1 MSTNILPI
9 ISYDTGWVDGYL
21 TTSGSIGY
29 DTNGDM
35 TSPFCEVVSE
45 AVRYVVSF
53 SYDLPSPHPGW
64 IAICFYN
71 SSKSKISDR
80 IVSESSASSIPTNI
94 TGYVPSGTAYI
105 RVCSSNL
112 ADGTNVSASCVM
124 SFAWYVDSE
133 GNLTNDE
140 LRELLPPMQKPYP
153 LSLWRVENG
162 VLTNGLLAKF
172 PADAGAFENASR
184 LSRVA
189 IPESVKVI
197 GDTAFRGTALT
208 VVRIAADC
216 TSGEESFPENCRIL
230 RYPAHTHGQLTDGGG
245 RVVLDRQGRR
255 IYARRIDNG

>member
-1 MSTNILPI
+1 MSNNILPS

-35 TSPFCEVVSE
+35 TSPFCEVVPG

-80 IVSESSASSIPTNI
+80 IVSESSASSIPPNI

-112 ADGTNVSASCVM
+112 ADGTNVSASCM
-124 SFAWYVDSE
+124 LSFAWYVDE
-133 GNLTNDE
+133 EDNLTNDE
-140 LRELLPPMQKPYP
+140 LQTLLPPMQKPYP
-153 LSLWRVENG
+153 LSLWRVDNEI
-162 VLTNGLLAKF
+162 LTNELIESL
-172 PADAGAFENASR
+172 PLDVGAFANATQLRKVS
-184 LSRVA
+184 
-189 IPESVKVI
+189 IPKSVKKI
-197 GDTAFRGTALT
+197 GRYSFRNTKLT
-208 VVRIAADC
+208 SVTIARDC
-216 TSGEESFPENCRIL
+216 EYYPTSFPDNCTVKF
-230 RYPAHTHGQLTDGGG
+230 YPE
-245 RVVLDRQGRR
+245 
-255 IYARRIDNG
+255 

>member
-1 MSTNILPI
+1 MSNNILPS

-35 TSPFCEVVSE
+35 TSPFCEVVSG

-53 SYDLPSPHPGW
+53 SYDLPSPHPGR

-71 SSKSKISDR
+71 SSKSKIGDR
-80 IVSESSASSIPTNI
+80 IVSQSSASSIPPNI

-133 GNLTNDE
+133 GNLSNDE
-140 LRELLPPMQKPYP
+140 LQGLLPPMQKPYP
-153 LSLWRVENG
+153 LSLWRVDNEI
-162 VLTNGLLAKF
+162 LTNELIEPL
-172 PADAGAFENASR
+172 PLDVGAFTNATQLRKVS
-184 LSRVA
+184 
-189 IPESVKVI
+189 IPKSVKKI
-197 GDTAFRGTALT
+197 GKYSFRNTRLT
-208 VVRIAADC
+208 SVTIARDC
-216 TSGEESFPENCRIL
+216 EYYPTSFPDNCTVRF
-230 RYPAHTHGQLTDGGG
+230 YPD
-245 RVVLDRQGRR
+245 
-255 IYARRIDNG
+255 

>member
-35 TSPFCEVVSE
+35 TSPFCEVVSG

-80 IVSESSASSIPTNI
+80 IVSESSASSIPPNI

-112 ADGTNVSASCVM
+112 VDGTNVSASCVM
-124 SFAWYVDSE
+124 SFAWYVDKE
-133 GNLTNDE
+133 DNLTNDE
-140 LRELLPPMQKPYP
+140 LQTLLPPMQKPYP
-153 LSLWRVENG
+153 LSLWRVDNEI
-162 VLTNGLLAKF
+162 LTNELIESL
-172 PADAGAFENASR
+172 PLDVGAFANATQLRKVS
-184 LSRVA
+184 
-189 IPESVKVI
+189 IPKSVKKI
-197 GDTAFRGTALT
+197 GKYSFRNTRLT
-208 VVRIAADC
+208 SVTIARDC
-216 TSGEESFPENCRIL
+216 EYYPTSFPDNCTVRF
-230 RYPAHTHGQLTDGGG
+230 YPE
-245 RVVLDRQGRR
+245 
-255 IYARRIDNG
+255 